1 MQVKAWT
8 VQLLMR
14 KQIFKVLHILNKC
27 RINPEEHLMSL
38 AETSPEIEY
47 RDFVVEQL
55 QKLAK
60 VTLQFTLLDP
70 LSITTVT
77 GTSLES
83 RLFQL
88 KVT

>member
-1 MQVKAWT
+1 
-8 VQLLMR
+8 MR

-27 RINPEEHLMSL
+27 SINPEENLMTL

-60 VTLQFTLLDP
+60 VKLQLTLLDH
-70 LSITTVT
+70 LSIIAVT
-77 GTSLES
+77 WDITRIKIISQKSLIN
-83 RLFQL
+83 L
-88 KVT
+88 